1 MVRGF
6 GPLLLLGL
14 FCVDTASGSNASSSN
29 ASSTTALATT
39 ALATTTPAAVLP
51 KPVYTSLYISGM
63 DYGLLQARAA
73 IRSMVITAISAGAAY
88 GQSFS
93 ESDVSVELSSG
104 STIAVLQIAI
114 PAGSTAAQLA
124 QQLTSNNVAMAE
136 RILQL
141 LQEVFGVNS
150 VLTGVLNVQVCGLGQ
165 ERGAVYGSCTAFGV
179 VPAPAAPPA
188 VPIAAP
194 DSRGSLPFDLN
205 AASLDES
212 SKDLGQWAKFITVSI
227 IGLVA
232 SAAGVMFFAAIHR
245 PEQVLQAE
253 LLVEFE
259 E

>member
-1 MVRGF
+1 M
-6 GPLLLLGL
+6 
-14 FCVDTASGSNASSSN
+14 DTASGSNASSSN
-29 ASSTTALATT
+29 ASSTAALT
-39 ALATTTPAAVLP
+39 TTTPAAVLP

-73 IRSMVITAISAGAAY
+73 VRSMVITAISAGAAY

-165 ERGAVYGSCTAFGV
+165 ERGAVYGSCTAFRV
-179 VPAPAAPPA
+179 VPAAPAAPPA